1 MINIVAIEGL
11 DGSGKSTFAE
21 NVVVILNKI
30 AKNVHIEYVHFP
42 DYTLQSGKEIL
53 DFLQHGDINNS
64 RARDKIIRLFIKN
77 RHEWYVNNYE
87 RLSQFDNVVI
97 IADRYRHSNDYLN
110 CSKFRDIPNAMAKY
124 TDIELNGY
132 RVPREILNF
141 LLDTPLD
148 LILQRLAN
156 KAVEQGID
164 QYESEANIRRIYSKK
179 DIVTRHCMDKN
190 FHILPGQ
197 LLDQK
202 YMESIGNEHYA
213 TDPLM
218 SDYTQLYFTYKMAKE
233 INEFLSKQGSVA
245 NRGHLYIGRLLKN
258 STVKNLTKKFMTELK
273 QSVVKC

>member
-21 NVVVILNKI
+21 NVVTILNTI
-30 AKNVHIEYVHFP
+30 AKNVHVEYVHFP
-42 DYTLQSGKEIL
+42 DYKLESGKEIL
-53 DFLQHGDINNS
+53 EFLQHGDINNS
-64 RARDKIIRLFIKN
+64 RARDKIMRLFIKN
-77 RHEWYVNNYE
+77 RHEWYVKNYE
-87 RLSQFDNVVI
+87 RLSKYDNVVI

-110 CSKFRDIPNAMAKY
+110 CSKFKDIPKAMAKY

-132 RVPREILNF
+132 RVPKEILNF

-148 LILQRLAN
+148 LILQRLSN
-156 KAVEQGID
+156 KAKEQGID
-164 QYESEANIRRIYSKK
+164 QYESEANIRKIHNKK

-218 SDYTQLYFTYKMAKE
+218 SDYAQLYFTYKMAKE
-233 INEFLSKQGSVA
+233 INIFLDNQGPRA
-245 NRGHLYIGRLLKN
+245 KRGHLYIGRILKN
-258 STVKNLTKKFMTELK
+258 SVVKNLTKKFMTELK